1 MRFSILGSGSKG
13 NATVVAHDD
22 CHLLI
27 DAGFSARELTRRLHT
42 VGLKAYDLNALFIT
56 HAHSDHSKGAP
67 QNCRQYDLPTFATS
81 KAHMACHRV
90 GGLADWNPLEP
101 QKPLSFG
108 PFEITPIPVK
118 HDSPGTVAFIIEADD
133 NRLGI
138 ITDLGNFN
146 DDLVAACQDLDVLY
160 IEFNH
165 DLEMLWEGPYPHRL
179 KKRSGLRL
187 WAP

>member
-1 MRFSILGSGSKG
+1 M
-13 NATVVAHDD
+13 
-22 CHLLI
+22 
-27 DAGFSARELTRRLHT
+27 
-42 VGLKAYDLNALFIT
+42 
-56 HAHSDHSKGAP
+56 
-67 QNCRQYDLPTFATS
+67 
-81 KAHMACHRV
+81 
-90 GGLADWNPLEP
+90 EP

-165 DLEMLWEGPYPHRL
+165 DLEMLGKGPYPHRL
-179 KKRSGLRL
+179 KKRVASDYGHLNNQQAGELLAKLVGPRL
-187 WAP
+187 QLVMLAHLSERNNTPELAFHEARKAIASRPEIQLTVAPQHEPSVWVPVPKSIARLARRGTFRYRYHGSFLKRAK